1 MLMAGQGKRVKNLR
15 EKKPFLQIR
24 KYKAYEFIF
33 NKFGSSKK
41 IIVVNRN
48 FYKSIGKKY
57 KLLKIEKTNS
67 MFETVENSLSL
78 IKDLK
83 NFFIHSC
90 DCFGLFNK
98 KRFINF

>member
-1 MLMAGQGKRVKNLR
+1 
-15 EKKPFLQIR
+15 
-24 KYKAYEFIF
+24 
-33 NKFGSSKK
+33 
-41 IIVVNRN
+41 
-48 FYKSIGKKY
+48 
-57 KLLKIEKTNS
+57 

-98 KRFINF
+98 KRFINFLKNKNPMLFYLHSIFQTFKENYLMAILRFKIIQFIQ